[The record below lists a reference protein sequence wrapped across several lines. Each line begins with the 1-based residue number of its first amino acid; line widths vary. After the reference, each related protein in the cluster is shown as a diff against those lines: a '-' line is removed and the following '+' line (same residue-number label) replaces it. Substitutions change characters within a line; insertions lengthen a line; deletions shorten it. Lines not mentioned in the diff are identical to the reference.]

1 MRVLVVEDDYALG
14 EGLFQ
19 AMRQDGY
26 AVDWVTDGLLALQ
39 SLEAEHFDLM
49 ILDLGLPKR
58 DGLNVLRDIRQ
69 AGEGLPVLILTARD
83 AVTDRVQ
90 GLDAGADDYL
100 TKPFDVGEFS
110 ARVRALIR
118 RSQGLSTPEITA
130 GDLRM
135 DPAVHKVTLRG
146 DVVELSPKEFSLLR
160 AMMLRAGRVIPRYTL
175 QESAYAWGQEIE
187 SNALEVH
194 VHNLRKKLGKE
205 RIRTVRGVGYEL
217 AEN

>member
-26 AVDWVTDGLLALQ
+26 AVDWLTDGLRALQ
-39 SLEAEHFDLM
+39 SLKAEHFDLV

-58 DGLNVLRDIRQ
+58 DGLNVLRDIRR
-69 AGEGLPVLILTARD
+69 AGEGVPVIILTARD
-83 AVTDRVQ
+83 AVADRVQ

-100 TKPFDVGEFS
+100 TKPFDLGELS

-118 RSQGLSTPEITA
+118 RSQGLSSPEITA

-135 DPAVHKVTLRG
+135 DPAVRKVTLRG

-160 AMMLRAGRVIPRYTL
+160 AMMLRADRVIPRYAL

-217 AEN
+217 ASD

>member
-100 TKPFDVGEFS
+100 TKPFDVGELS

-130 GDLRM
+130 GDLCM

-217 AEN
+217 AED

>member
-100 TKPFDVGEFS
+100 TKPFDVGELS